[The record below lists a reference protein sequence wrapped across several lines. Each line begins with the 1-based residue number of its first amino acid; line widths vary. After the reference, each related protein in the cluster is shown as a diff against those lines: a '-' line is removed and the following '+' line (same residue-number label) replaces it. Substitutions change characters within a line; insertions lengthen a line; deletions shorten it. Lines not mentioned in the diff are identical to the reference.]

1 MNRQREIFIL
11 AIIAILAIIIL
22 AISAMF
28 PGFPEDTRYRKDYTA
43 NPSSESILFFRN
55 LDENR
60 SYRVQV
66 SMSNATWLDPETFFR
81 QIPPSSFNKMR
92 IPDSICPGN
101 YSVRIIV
108 DGNDAGEYPVTLPS
122 DHMFVLYPGGHLE
135 RIPWVFNESADV
147 NPG

>member
-1 MNRQREIFIL
+1 MRQRKIIIL
-11 AIIAILAIIIL
+11 AIIAILGVIIL
-22 AISAMF
+22 AFFPMF
-28 PGFPEDTRYRKDYTA
+28 PGFHEDLRFLEDYTA
-43 NPSSESILFFRN
+43 NPSSESILFVRN

-60 SYRVQV
+60 SYSVRV

-81 QIPPSSFNKMR
+81 PIPPSSFNKLK

-101 YSVRIIV
+101 YSVRIFV
-108 DGNDAGEYPVTLPS
+108 DGNDAAEYPVTLPS
-122 DHMFVLYPGGHLE
+122 DHMFVLYPGGQLE